1 MVSVSG
7 ILARWNQL
15 SEATAAEE
23 ILPCCGS
30 RAWARQMAAQR
41 PFEDV
46 ATLLATSD
54 RIWLALSRADW
65 LEAFESHPRIGET
78 RRHLE
83 SSARS
88 QQWST
93 QEQSRATESPE
104 AVKHALAE
112 GNREYER
119 KFGWIFIVC
128 ASGKSAPEILENL
141 QRRLG
146 NDDAAELH
154 EAAEQQ
160 RQIVQIRVKKW
171 LTE

>member
-1 MVSVSG
+1 VTVNG

-15 SEATAAEE
+15 PAATGAEE

-54 RIWLALSRADW
+54 RIWLALSTADW
-65 LEAFESHPRIGET
+65 LEAFQSHPRIGET
-78 RRHLE
+78 RSHLE

-119 KFGWIFIVC
+119 KFGRIFIIC
-128 ASGKSAPEILENL
+128 ASGKSAPDILENL

-160 RQIVQIRVKKW
+160 RQIVQMRVKKW

>member
-1 MVSVSG
+1 MSENS

-15 SEATAAEE
+15 PAATAAEE

-54 RIWLALSRADW
+54 RIWLALSTADW
-65 LEAFESHPRIGET
+65 LEAFQSHPRIGET
-78 RRHLE
+78 RSHVE
-83 SSARS
+83 SSAQS
-88 QQWST
+88 QQWSA
-93 QEQSRATESPE
+93 QEQSGATESSE

-119 KFGWIFIVC
+119 KFGRIFIIC
-128 ASGKSAPEILENL
+128 ASGKSAPDILENL

-154 EAAEQQ
+154 EVAEQQ

>member
-1 MVSVSG
+1 VNVNT

-15 SEATAAEE
+15 PEATAVEE

-30 RAWARQMAAQR
+30 RAWARQISAQR
-41 PFEDV
+41 PIEDV

-54 RIWLALSRADW
+54 RIWLALSTADW
-65 LEAFESHPRIGET
+65 LEAFRSHPRIGET
-78 RRHLE
+78 RSNLE

-88 QQWST
+88 QQWSA

-104 AVKHALAE
+104 AVKHALTE

-119 KFGWIFIVC
+119 KFGRIFVIC
-128 ASGKSAPEILENL
+128 ASGKSAPDILENL

-171 LTE
+171 LTA

>member
-1 MVSVSG
+1 MSTND
-7 ILARWNQL
+7 ILLRWNQL
-15 SEATAAEE
+15 PKAAAAEE

-30 RAWARQMAAQR
+30 RAWAREMTAAR

-54 RIWLALSRADW
+54 RIWLALGTADW
-65 LEAFESHPRIGET
+65 LEAFQSHPRIGET
-78 RRHLE
+78 RGHRK

-88 QQWST
+88 QQWSA

-104 AVKHALAE
+104 AVKQALAQ

-119 KFGWIFIVC
+119 KFGRIFIIC
-128 ASGKSAPEILENL
+128 ASGKSALDILGGL
-141 QRRLG
+141 QHRLG
-146 NDDAAELH
+146 NDDATELR

>member
-1 MVSVSG
+1 MSENG

-15 SEATAAEE
+15 PAATAAEE

-30 RAWARQMAAQR
+30 RTWARQMAAQR

-54 RIWLALSRADW
+54 RIWLALSTADW
-65 LEAFESHPRIGET
+65 LEAFQSHPRIGET
-78 RRHLE
+78 RSDLE
-83 SSARS
+83 SPARS
-88 QQWST
+88 QQWSA
-93 QEQSRATESPE
+93 QEQIRATESPE
-104 AVKHALAE
+104 AVKHAMAE

-119 KFGWIFIVC
+119 KFGRIFIIC
-128 ASGKSAPEILENL
+128 ATGKSAPAILENL

-146 NDDAAELH
+146 NDNATELH

>member
-1 MVSVSG
+1 MSVNG

-15 SEATAAEE
+15 PEATAAEE

-30 RAWARQMAAQR
+30 RAWAREMVAQR

-54 RIWLALSRADW
+54 RIWLALSTADW
-65 LEAFESHPRIGET
+65 LEAFQSHPRIGET
-78 RRHLE
+78 RGHVE

-88 QQWST
+88 QQWSA
-93 QEQSRATESPE
+93 QEQIRATESPE

-119 KFGWIFIVC
+119 KFGRIFIIC
-128 ASGKSAPEILENL
+128 ASGKSALDILENL
-141 QRRLG
+141 RHRLG
-146 NDDAAELH
+146 NDDATELY
-154 EAAEQQ
+154 EAVEQQ
-160 RQIVQIRVKKW
+160 RQIAEIRVKKW

>member
-1 MVSVSG
+1 MSVNG

-15 SEATAAEE
+15 PEATAAEE

-30 RAWARQMAAQR
+30 RAWAREMVAQR

-54 RIWLALSRADW
+54 RIWLALSTADW
-65 LEAFESHPRIGET
+65 LEAFQSHPRIGET
-78 RRHLE
+78 RGHVE

-88 QQWST
+88 QQWSA
-93 QEQSRATESPE
+93 QEQIRATESPE

-119 KFGWIFIVC
+119 KFGRIFIIC
-128 ASGKSAPEILENL
+128 ATGKSTPAILENL

-146 NDDAAELH
+146 NDDATELH

-160 RQIVQIRVKKW
+160 RQIVQMRVKKW

>member
-1 MVSVSG
+1 MSVNR

-15 SEATAAEE
+15 HAATAEEE

-54 RIWLALSRADW
+54 RIWLALSMADW
-65 LEAFESHPRIGET
+65 LEALQSHPRIGET
-78 RRHLE
+78 RSHLE

-88 QQWST
+88 QQWSA
-93 QEQSRATESPE
+93 QEQIRATESPE
-104 AVKHALAE
+104 AVKHALAK

-119 KFGWIFIVC
+119 KFGRIFIIC
-128 ASGKSAPEILENL
+128 ASGQSAAQILENL
-141 QRRLG
+141 KRRLK
-146 NDDAAELH
+146 NDDATELQEAE
-154 EAAEQQ
+154 EQQ
-160 RQIVQIRVKKW
+160 RQIVQIRVNKW